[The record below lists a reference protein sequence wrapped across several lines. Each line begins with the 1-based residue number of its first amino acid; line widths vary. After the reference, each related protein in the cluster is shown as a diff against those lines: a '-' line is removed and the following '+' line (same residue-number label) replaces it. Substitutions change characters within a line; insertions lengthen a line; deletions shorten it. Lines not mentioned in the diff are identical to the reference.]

1 MLNNKLIIVAMCVL
15 LPFAGSALAGGD
27 VEKGKALTEEYECSE
42 CHEDNLLGDGSDD
55 FPPIAGMDPAE
66 QIQAFKDYASGERED
81 EEGDMKELAGK
92 LSDQDLADLAAYL
105 STLPG
110 K

>member
-1 MLNNKLIIVAMCVL
+1 MLNHKLIIVAICVL
-15 LPFAGSALAGGD
+15 LPFAGSAFAGGD
-27 VEKGKALTEEYECSE
+27 VDRGKALTEEYECSE

-66 QIQAFKDYASGERED
+66 QIQAFKDYGSVKRKD

-105 STLPG
+105 ATLPG